1 MNTNSSSSLKLSTI
15 RPTWRLAGSSMTMPQ
30 SPVGYTFD
38 VNYINAV
45 IKSITGNNTCGTGYR
60 AEELGSLAGS
70 GFREGS
76 GIA

>member
-1 MNTNSSSSLKLSTI
+1 MTQFQPPMNHTFN
-15 RPTWRLAGSSMTMPQ
+15 
-30 SPVGYTFD
+30 VGNVFK
-38 VNYINAV
+38 V
-45 IKSITGNNTCGTGYR
+45 IKTITSNNTCGTGYR

>member
-1 MNTNSSSSLKLSTI
+1 MNTNSSSTLPTI
-15 RPTWRLAGSSMTMPQ
+15 RAAWRLDGSSMTQFQPPMNHTFN
-30 SPVGYTFD
+30 VGNVFK
-38 VNYINAV
+38 V
-45 IKSITGNNTCGTGYR
+45 IKSLKGNDTYGTGYR

>member
-1 MNTNSSSSLKLSTI
+1 MNTNSSSTLPTI
-15 RPTWRLAGSSMTMPQ
+15 RAAWRLDGSSMTQFQPPMNHTFN
-30 SPVGYTFD
+30 VGNVFK
-38 VNYINAV
+38 V
-45 IKSITGNNTCGTGYR
+45 IKSLKGNNTCGAGYR

>member
-1 MNTNSSSSLKLSTI
+1 MTQFQPPMNHTFN
-15 RPTWRLAGSSMTMPQ
+15 AGN
-30 SPVGYTFD
+30 V
-38 VNYINAV
+38 VKV
-45 IKSITGNNTCGTGYR
+45 IKSLKGNDTYGTGYR

>member
-1 MNTNSSSSLKLSTI
+1 MNMNTNSSSSLKLSTI

-30 SPVGYTFD
+30 SPAAHSFNGD
-38 VNYINAV
+38 NI
-45 IKSITGNNTCGTGYR
+45 IKTITGNNTCGTGYR